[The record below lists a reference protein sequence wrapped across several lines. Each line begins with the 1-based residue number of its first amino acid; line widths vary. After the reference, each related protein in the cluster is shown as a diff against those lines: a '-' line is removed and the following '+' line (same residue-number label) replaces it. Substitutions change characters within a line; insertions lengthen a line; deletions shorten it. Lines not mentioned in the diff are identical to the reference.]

1 MSSAYEREV
10 LRLQRRYAEEVVE
23 AFGFCPYAATA
34 RREGKSAEIVV
45 RGASPADAHLL
56 AEVEA
61 LGHDERIEV
70 AFLIL
75 PDLALDRLALARR
88 VEALRHAHQAGAR
101 GLVMTMEG
109 FHPDAECDLG
119 SAGRL
124 VPFLRRTPFPTV
136 QLTRLS
142 ALTRVRRSAP
152 SGTAFVDPSS
162 PALLAL
168 LSRPSPEP
176 VSERIADD
184 NLRTVRAVG
193 MAAVERAIAAILR
206 DRDDT
211 LARLAG
217 GE

>member
-1 MSSAYEREV
+1 MSDVFEREV

-34 RREGKSAEIVV
+34 RREGRSAERVV
-45 RGASPADAHLL
+45 RGASPGDAQLL
-56 AEVEA
+56 AEVAA
-61 LGHDERIEV
+61 LSDDERIEV

-75 PDLALDRLALARR
+75 PDLTLDRVALARR
-88 VEALRHAHQAGAR
+88 VESLRQAHQGGSR

-109 FHPDAECDLG
+109 FHPDAASDLG
-119 SAGRL
+119 SSGRL
-124 VPFLRRTPFPTV
+124 VPLLRRTPFPTV

-162 PALLAL
+162 PELLAL
-168 LSRPSPEP
+168 LGRPAPEP
-176 VSERIADD
+176 VSDRIAED

-193 MAAVERAIAAILR
+193 AEAVEGVIAAILR

-217 GE
+217 RA

>member
-1 MSSAYEREV
+1 
-10 LRLQRRYAEEVVE
+10 
-23 AFGFCPYAATA
+23 
-34 RREGKSAEIVV
+34 
-45 RGASPADAHLL
+45 
-56 AEVEA
+56 
-61 LGHDERIEV
+61 
-70 AFLIL
+70 
-75 PDLALDRLALARR
+75 
-88 VEALRHAHQAGAR
+88 
-101 GLVMTMEG
+101 MTMEG